1 MAFCFF
7 KCPSLINSQA
17 LRGDLYY
24 ENIPLL
30 FCKCSSKLMSE
41 QILALCRVEK
51 RDQAVSEK
59 ILYYQLGST
68 RQTFEL
74 LEKVD
79 TMVDFSVNYANW
91 LLDQN
96 I

>member
-1 MAFCFF
+1 
-7 KCPSLINSQA
+7 
-17 LRGDLYY
+17 
-24 ENIPLL
+24 
-30 FCKCSSKLMSE
+30 MSE

-79 TMVDFSVNYANW
+79 TIDISVNYAN
-91 LLDQN
+91 
-96 I
+96 